1 VDAAASTGR
10 VRVIDAFP
18 EMADQLDAE
27 QRRLARQYALAKLSV
42 LKPGPWH
49 PRQEIQREPGH
60 LGLLVLD
67 GLVTRTIELG
77 HTTCSELLGQRD
89 ILRPWNE
96 DCGFT
101 VAELSATWN
110 VLEDVR
116 VAVLDQRFAAVA
128 ARWPAILDVV
138 LSRLVLRSR
147 CLAFHLAV
155 TRLHRVDVRLLVT
168 LWFLAERW
176 GRVTGEGV
184 LLPLRL
190 THQILAQL
198 IGAQRPS
205 VTTAVGE
212 LATAGLASRRPDG
225 SWLLHGEPPDDLRD
239 VRALVASS
247 SGDGDVRT

>member
-1 VDAAASTGR
+1 MLSTNGKLVRILDVD
-10 VRVIDAFP
+10 P
-18 EMADQLDAE
+18 ELGYRLEPQDRERA
-27 QRRLARQYALAKLSV
+27 RRLAVARVRTIPAGQWV
-42 LKPGPWH
+42 PTDEWD
-49 PRQEIQREPGH
+49 EPAGH
-60 LGLLVLD
+60 LGLLVVD
-67 GLVTRTIELG
+67 GLVTRTIRLG

-101 VAELSATWN
+101 VAELDATWR
-110 VLEDVR
+110 VLQELR
-116 VAVLDQRFAAVA
+116 VAVLDHRFSAVA
-128 ARWPAILDVV
+128 GHWPAIIDVL

-155 TRLHRVDVRLLVT
+155 TRLNRVDVRLLVT

-198 IGAQRPS
+198 IGARRPS

-212 LATAGLASRRPDG
+212 LTSAGLASRRPDG
-225 SWLLHGEPPDDLRD
+225 SWVLHGGPPDQLRE
-239 VRALVASS
+239 VGKAVSIS
-247 SGDGDVRT
+247 SGEGNGHA

>member
-1 VDAAASTGR
+1 VVSGNGDLIPILDVD
-10 VRVIDAFP
+10 P
-18 EMADQLDAE
+18 ELGYRLEPQDRERA
-27 QRRLARQYALAKLSV
+27 RRLAVARIESIP
-42 LKPGPWH
+42 PGRWSAT
-49 PRQEIQREPGH
+49 EEWDEPAGH

-101 VAELSATWN
+101 VAELGAAWN
-110 VLEDVR
+110 VLEEVR

-128 ARWPAILDVV
+128 ARWPAIIDVV

-225 SWLLHGEPPDDLRD
+225 SWLLHGQPPDDLRD